1 MFGSWERISNMIKST
16 VQSPNSLE
24 IKTKAEYEVLM
35 EDIEVFLQKATK
47 GGGFD
52 ALTPEEGNELLRL
65 SLLAETYE
73 DSIPIMP
80 LPVSPPKTLV
90 EILEYKMYEKR
101 LKQRDMARLLEVSE
115 ARLSDVLT
123 GKRKPNLDLAKRMH
137 LRLGID
143 AAFILQVA

>member
-1 MFGSWERISNMIKST
+1 MIVSKLTLKIEISESVIYPAHS
-16 VQSPNSLE
+16 
-24 IKTKAEYEVLM
+24 I
-35 EDIEVFLQKATK
+35 
-47 GGGFD
+47 D
-52 ALTPEEGNELLRL
+52 ALIAEGFEGNAEREGRFLV
-65 SLLAETYE
+65 LAKAIEAYE

-80 LPVSPPKTLV
+80 LPVPPPKTLV

-101 LKQRDMARLLEVSE
+101 LKQRAMARLLEVSE

>member
-1 MFGSWERISNMIKST
+1 M
-16 VQSPNSLE
+16 
-24 IKTKAEYEVLM
+24 LM
-35 EDIEVFLQKATK
+35 EEIEVFLQKATN
-47 GGGFD
+47 GGGFEI
-52 ALTPEEGNELLRL
+52 LTPEEGNELLRL
-65 SLLAETYE
+65 SLLAEAYE

-80 LPVSPPKTLV
+80 LPVPPPKTLV
-90 EILEYKMYEKR
+90 EVLEFKMYEKR

>member
-1 MFGSWERISNMIKST
+1 MTITHAE
-16 VQSPNSLE
+16 E
-24 IKTKAEYEVLM
+24 CKTAFVEL
-35 EDIEVFLQKATK
+35 
-47 GGGFD
+47 D
-52 ALTPEEGNELLRL
+52 ALIAEGFEGNAEREGRFLV
-65 SLLAETYE
+65 LAKAIEAYE

-80 LPVSPPKTLV
+80 LPVPPPKTLV
-90 EILEYKMYEKR
+90 QVLEYKMYKKH
-101 LKQRDMARLLEVSE
+101 LKQRVMARLLEVSE